1 MKYELYVVKARP
13 VAEFGS
19 PQLGPNGEPHRAL
32 LATQAPLRLYSG
44 ATQSRLRAKQ
54 RPLGVEAL
62 TGAFEGQNLGEVD
75 WRFLFLFLQA
85 SVAALSL
92 RELDE
97 SGVRYWDDPSWCA
110 SVE

>member
-19 PQLGPNGEPHRAL
+19 PQLGSNGEPHRAL
-32 LATQAPLRLYSG
+32 LATQAPLR
-44 ATQSRLRAKQ
+44 AKQ

-62 TGAFEGQNLGEVD
+62 AGAFEGQNLGEVD